1 MDELSKD
8 RLTEKSHPLTAPVGG
23 HSPVGMAD
31 GAGGGNGGLEGN
43 SSPLPVTSA
52 ADRNGAS
59 RTAGTPV
66 VLAAVV
72 RRETV

>member
-1 MDELSKD
+1 
-8 RLTEKSHPLTAPVGG
+8 
-23 HSPVGMAD
+23 MAD

-52 ADRNGAS
+52 ADGNGAS
-59 RTAGTPV
+59 RTAGTLV